1 MDIFHYPK
9 SSNDSLIL
17 EKLVNNIKMNIKKN
31 TKTNNLVLLN
41 NNQKSLFINLI
52 KNISNYY
59 SDIILKIKYNIYDN
73 LNEYEINNIKN
84 INNDYLNNRFIPN
97 KLKENIQKNIY
108 KYNKLI
114 VFTYNNY
121 DVTFLLQYSN
131 TNEINKIFNKIYIL
145 AVRSLIINILFC
157 NLQSIRYNI
166 ILSDLKKSKTIKTK
180 ILSPN
185 EINTGSTLA
194 IGYKPINIWRKE
206 ELVKVGIH
214 ELIHCLRFDIK
225 NYPTDLLKMYY
236 DNFCIETNNCNFD
249 DYYNCSNLIF
259 PNEAYTE
266 SIAQIFNCLFKEIEY
281 SKLLKYNNNNNIYNK
296 FINNLEKEL
305 IYGLFQVKKILN
317 LYKFNSFKDFIK
329 SNKCPSTLVQKTNVF
344 SYFFIRTSILF
355 NLSGFL
361 DLLNTNENIQNTNEN
376 IQNIPELRI
385 KNNYNIIKKY
395 TLFNIKNLKNKN
407 FNKLIEL
414 YNKDIN
420 TIINKKFNNN
430 EIKIIN
436 NNLRMSIIEF

>member
-329 SNKCPSTLVQKTNVF
+329 SNKCPSTLVQQTNVF